1 MDTTSRTPAPGT
13 RLTMAGA
20 IATASIAV
28 LHALVMGFAHWPEWL
43 AGSLRDGTAGSV
55 SVASFWA
62 QPGGFEP
69 ALIALAIV
77 LAGMARRNTTPPIS
91 VGLVLVGWIGLCIF
105 LVGPFSGFSLGMV
118 AAGLVLAGALRGR
131 LGRRTVP
138 GHEAD
143 TVTVAKVTAA

>member
-1 MDTTSRTPAPGT
+1 MDIDTTTSTTPGPGT

-20 IATASIAV
+20 IGIGVIAV
-28 LHALVMGFAHWPEWL
+28 LHAVVMGFDHWPEWL
-43 AGSLRDGTAGSV
+43 AGSLRDGTAQSA
-55 SVASFWA
+55 SVAAFWA

-105 LVGPFSGFSLGMV
+105 LVGPLSGFSLGMV

-131 LGRRTVP
+131 GTRSAGVGRQ
-138 GHEAD
+138 
-143 TVTVAKVTAA
+143 TAGALR